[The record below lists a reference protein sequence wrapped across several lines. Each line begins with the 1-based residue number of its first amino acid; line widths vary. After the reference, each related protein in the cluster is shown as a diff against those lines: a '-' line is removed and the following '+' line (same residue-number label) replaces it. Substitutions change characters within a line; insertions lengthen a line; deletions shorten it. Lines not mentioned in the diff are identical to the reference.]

1 VLYAG
6 GGRLFYGQALVGTKP
21 SGDLHPAATITP
33 APTPTPAGY
42 TPRPVETPAPATNWT
57 GLSSIAN
64 LATGPAG
71 ATSITRWTRGYIAIR
86 DASTQ
91 DGTLTAWTS
100 PDGTTWTKI
109 PDGTFGSHPTA
120 EAAQDGDQVVLATWG
135 GSVGV
140 WASTDGLH
148 WSQAAISGPP
158 IGGRGMAGTSAGVVA
173 LMDDPQN
180 TLFSDMGNSVILNTG
195 INSFHGIAV
204 AGHRWV
210 IVGQGSGTNPATGP
224 AAWSSDDG
232 VSWSQAFV
240 ESAPGVSLA
249 KVVAGR
255 DGFVALGSGPAADSA
270 PTLWTSPDGQ
280 AWHRDSGD
288 LPNLRSVS
296 FTGDGT
302 HILGFGVGSSGKF
315 EVWASLDGQAWTK
328 LALAGDTSALL
339 SNTDITA
346 YALGDGVLLVTP
358 DGAWYSA
365 ASMRN

>member
-1 VLYAG
+1 
-6 GGRLFYGQALVGTKP
+6 
-21 SGDLHPAATITP
+21 
-33 APTPTPAGY
+33 
-42 TPRPVETPAPATNWT
+42 
-57 GLSSIAN
+57 
-64 LATGPAG
+64 
-71 ATSITRWTRGYIAIR
+71 
-86 DASTQ
+86 
-91 DGTLTAWTS
+91 
-100 PDGTTWTKI
+100 
-109 PDGTFGSHPTA
+109 
-120 EAAQDGDQVVLATWG
+120 
-135 GSVGV
+135 
-140 WASTDGLH
+140 
-148 WSQAAISGPP
+148 
-158 IGGRGMAGTSAGVVA
+158 
-173 LMDDPQN
+173 MDDPQN